1 MSMIN
6 ILINIL
12 MIFLIIV
19 SHLYPHYYYWNL
31 YIDVE
36 NPPFVSRSLPPNGT
50 LWHYGF
56 STSFCMFAQGKSH

>member
-12 MIFLIIV
+12 MNFLIII

-36 NPPFVSRSLPPNGT
+36 NPPFVSRSVSERDTMAFPHLFVRLPRVNPI
-50 LWHYGF
+50 
-56 STSFCMFAQGKSH
+56 KS